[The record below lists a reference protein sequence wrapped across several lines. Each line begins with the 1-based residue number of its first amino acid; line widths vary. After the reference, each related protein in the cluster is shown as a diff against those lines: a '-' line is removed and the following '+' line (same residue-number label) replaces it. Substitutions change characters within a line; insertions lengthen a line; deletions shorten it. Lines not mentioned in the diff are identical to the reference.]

1 MEYVNFG
8 TAGLKISRVALGL
21 GFRGVSDVASGQ
33 RIIEHA
39 INLGIN
45 LIDCANSYSLT
56 DARGNSGQSEMI
68 LGRAL
73 RGKRD
78 DVVIT
83 SKVWSTIGPGPNDRG
98 LSRYHILREVEQS
111 LMRLNT
117 DHIDVYLVHNFDE
130 STPLTETIRAL
141 DDLVRSGKVCY
152 VGCCNYAAWQVCKA
166 LWIADALNTTP
177 YICVQ
182 NPYSLLNRALE
193 REMFG
198 LVRDTG
204 LGVMAYSPL
213 AVGLLGGLYSPGKPP
228 PRGSLWAERKESES
242 EFEAAV
248 QGTPGKI
255 INALKTL
262 AAELNKTPAQLALA
276 WILSHPEITA
286 TIVGCD
292 STDEI
297 PDIIGAVGW
306 SLPDDVREE
315 LDNVSMPQV

>member
-33 RIIEHA
+33 RIIERA
-39 INLGIN
+39 IDQGIN
-45 LIDCANSYSLT
+45 LIDCSNSYCLT
-56 DARGNSGQSEMI
+56 DSHDNSGQSEMI

-78 DVVIT
+78 NVVIT
-83 SKVWSTIGPGPNDRG
+83 SKVWSNVGPGPNDRG
-98 LSRYHILREVEQS
+98 LSRYHIMREVEKS
-111 LMRLNT
+111 LKRLNT

-141 DDLVRSGKVCY
+141 DDLVRSGKVRY

-166 LWIADALNTTP
+166 LWVADALNATP

-198 LVRDTG
+198 LVRDAG

-213 AVGLLGGLYSPGKPP
+213 AIGLLGGLYSPGEPP
-228 PRGSLWAERKESES
+228 PSGSLWAARKAS
-242 EFEAAV
+242 EFNAAV
-248 QGTPGKI
+248 EGTPGKV
-255 INALKTL
+255 INRLKTL

-276 WILSHPEITA
+276 WILSHPEITT
-286 TIVGCD
+286 TIAGCD
-292 STDEI
+292 NADEI
-297 PDIIGAVGW
+297 PDIVGAVGW
-306 SLPDDVREE
+306 SLPGDVREE
-315 LDNVSMPQV
+315 LDHISAPQA

>member
-33 RIIEHA
+33 RIIERA
-39 INLGIN
+39 IDLGIN
-45 LIDCANSYSLT
+45 LIDCANSYCLK
-56 DARGNSGQSEMI
+56 DAHDNAGQSEMI
-68 LGRAL
+68 LGRAI

-83 SKVWSTIGPGPNDRG
+83 SKVCSVIGPGPNDRG
-98 LSRYHILREVEQS
+98 LSRYHIMSEVERS
-111 LMRLNT
+111 LRRLNT
-117 DHIDVYLVHNFDE
+117 DHIDVYLVHSFDE

-141 DDLVRSGKVCY
+141 DDLVRSGKVRY

-166 LWIADALNTTP
+166 LWIADALNATP

-198 LVRDTG
+198 LVQDTG

-213 AVGLLGGLYSPGKPP
+213 AIGLLGGTYSPGVPP
-228 PRGSLWAERKESES
+228 PRGSLWAERRKS

-248 QGTPGKI
+248 EGTPGKI
-255 INALKTL
+255 INLLKTL
-262 AAELNKTPAQLALA
+262 AADLNKTPAQLALA
-276 WILSHPEITA
+276 WILSHPEITT

-292 STDEI
+292 NSDEI
-297 PDIIGAVGW
+297 PDIVGAVGW
-306 SLPDDVREE
+306 SLPDDVREA
-315 LDNVSMPQV
+315 LNQISAV

>member
-8 TAGLKISRVALGL
+8 RAGVKISRVALDL
-21 GFRGVSDVASGQ
+21 GFRGVSDVTSGQ
-33 RIIEHA
+33 RIIERA
-39 INLGIN
+39 IDLGIN
-45 LIDCANSYSLT
+45 LIDCANSYCLSDT
-56 DARGNSGQSEMI
+56 HDNAGQSEMI
-68 LGRAL
+68 LGKAL

-83 SKVWSTIGPGPNDRG
+83 SKVCSKVGPGPNDQG
-98 LSRYHILREVEQS
+98 LSRYHIMREVDRS

-130 STPLTETIRAL
+130 STPLPETIRAL
-141 DDLVRSGKVCY
+141 DDLVRSGKVRY
-152 VGCCNYAAWQVCKA
+152 VGCCNHAAWQVCKA
-166 LWIADALNTTP
+166 LWIADTLNATP

-198 LVRDTG
+198 LVQDTG

-213 AVGLLGGLYSPGKPP
+213 AVGLLGGIYTPGKPP
-228 PRGSLWAERKESES
+228 PCGSLWAKRKESE
-242 EFEAAV
+242 FKAAV
-248 QGTPGKI
+248 QGTPSTI
-255 INALKTL
+255 INALNTH
-262 AAELNKTPAQLALA
+262 AAELDKTPAQLALG
-276 WILSHPEITA
+276 WILSHPEITT

-297 PDIIGAVGW
+297 PGIVGAVGW
-306 SLPDDVREE
+306 LLPDDVRRE
-315 LDNVSMPQV
+315 LDQISAD

>member
-33 RIIEHA
+33 KIIERA
-39 INLGIN
+39 IDLGIN
-45 LIDCANSYSLT
+45 LIDCANSYCLT
-56 DARGNSGQSEMI
+56 DAHDNAGQSEMI
-68 LGRAL
+68 LGKAL

-83 SKVWSTIGPGPNDRG
+83 SKVWSTVGPGPNDRG

-111 LMRLNT
+111 LKRLNT

-130 STPLTETIRAL
+130 FTPLSETIRAL
-141 DDLVRSGKVCY
+141 DDLVRSGKVRY
-152 VGCCNYAAWQVCKA
+152 VGCCNHAAWQVCKA
-166 LWIADALNTTP
+166 LWTADTLNATP

-182 NPYSLLNRALE
+182 NPYSLLNRSLE

-198 LVRDTG
+198 LVQDTR

-213 AVGLLGGLYSPGKPP
+213 AVGLLGGLYTPGNTP
-228 PRGSLWAERKESES
+228 PRGSLWAARKVT
-242 EFEAAV
+242 EFNAAV
-248 QGTPGKI
+248 EGTPGKI

-262 AAELNKTPAQLALA
+262 AADLNKTPAQLALA
-276 WILSHPEITA
+276 WILSHPEITT

-292 STDEI
+292 SANEI
-297 PDIIGAVGW
+297 PDIVGAVGW
-306 SLPDDVREE
+306 SLPDDAREE
-315 LDNVSMPQV
+315 LDKISSHQT

>member
-1 MEYVNFG
+1 MEYVNLG

-21 GFRGVSDVASGQ
+21 GFRGVSDVESGQ
-33 RIIEHA
+33 RIIERA
-39 INLGIN
+39 IDLGIN
-45 LIDCANSYSLT
+45 FIDCSNSYCLT
-56 DARGNSGQSEMI
+56 DSHDNSGQSETI
-68 LGRAL
+68 LGKAL

-78 DVVIT
+78 NVVIT
-83 SKVWSTIGPGPNDRG
+83 SKVWSNVGPGPNDRG
-98 LSRYHILREVEQS
+98 LSRYHIMREVEQS
-111 LMRLNT
+111 LRRLGT

-130 STPLTETIRAL
+130 SAPLTETVRAL
-141 DDLVRSGKVCY
+141 DDLVRSGKVRY

-166 LWIADALNTTP
+166 LWIADALNATP

-182 NPYSLLNRALE
+182 NPYNLLNRALE

-213 AVGLLGGLYSPGKPP
+213 AIGLLGGLYSAGEPP
-228 PRGSLWAERKESES
+228 PRGSLWAARKAS

-248 QGTPGKI
+248 KGTPGKI
-255 INALKTL
+255 INVLKTL
-262 AAELNKTPAQLALA
+262 AADLNKTPAQLALA
-276 WILSHPEITA
+276 WILSHPEIST

-292 STDEI
+292 SADEI
-297 PDIIGAVGW
+297 PDIVGAVGW

-315 LDNVSMPQV
+315 LNQISAVQA

>member
-21 GFRGVSDVASGQ
+21 GFRGVSDADSGQ
-33 RIIEHA
+33 RIIERA
-39 INLGIN
+39 IDQGIN
-45 LIDCANSYSLT
+45 FIDCANSYCLT
-56 DARGNSGQSEMI
+56 DTHGNAGQSETI
-68 LGRAL
+68 LGKAL

-83 SKVWSTIGPGPNDRG
+83 SKVCSVIGPGPNDHG
-98 LSRYHILREVEQS
+98 LSRYHIMREVEKS
-111 LMRLNT
+111 LRRLNT

-141 DDLVRSGKVCY
+141 DDLVHSGKVRY
-152 VGCCNYAAWQVCKA
+152 IGCCNYAAWQVCKA
-166 LWIADALNTTP
+166 LWVADALNATP

-198 LVRDTG
+198 LVQDTG

-213 AVGLLGGLYSPGKPP
+213 AIGLLGGTYSPGEPP
-228 PRGSLWAERKESES
+228 PRGSLWAERTES

-248 QGTPGKI
+248 EGTTGEV
-255 INALKTL
+255 INVLKTR
-262 AAELNKTPAQLALA
+262 AVEMNKTPAQLALA
-276 WILSHPEITA
+276 WILSHPEITT

-292 STDEI
+292 NADEI
-297 PDIIGAVGW
+297 PDIVGAVGW
-306 SLPDDVREE
+306 VLPDDVREE
-315 LDNVSMPQV
+315 LDQISAACA

>member
-39 INLGIN
+39 IDLGIN

-83 SKVWSTIGPGPNDRG
+83 SKVWSTTGPGPNDRG

-198 LVRDTG
+198 LVQDTG

-228 PRGSLWAERKESES
+228 PRGSLWAERKVS

-248 QGTPGKI
+248 QGTPCKI
-255 INALKTL
+255 INALKTC
-262 AAELNKTPAQLALA
+262 ATELDKTPAQLALA
-276 WILSHPEITA
+276 WILSHSEITT

-306 SLPDDVREE
+306 SLPDDVRQE